1 MEQVVVAM
9 APAHKESPTLYQ
21 ILKRHGWGKLAP
33 DKSYP
38 QANPATR
45 EALKKL
51 PERLIDE
58 MAAFV
63 IPRPLH
69 PNVSGRRT
77 FRWEFGTG
85 IYIHS

>member
-1 MEQVVVAM
+1 MEQFVVAM

-21 ILKRHGWGKLAP
+21 ILKRHGWGKLAT

-45 EALKKL
+45 EALKKI

-58 MAAFV
+58 MAPFV

-69 PNVSGRRT
+69 RIYR
-77 FRWEFGTG
+77 EEECFGGSLERG
-85 IYIHS
+85 IHIHG